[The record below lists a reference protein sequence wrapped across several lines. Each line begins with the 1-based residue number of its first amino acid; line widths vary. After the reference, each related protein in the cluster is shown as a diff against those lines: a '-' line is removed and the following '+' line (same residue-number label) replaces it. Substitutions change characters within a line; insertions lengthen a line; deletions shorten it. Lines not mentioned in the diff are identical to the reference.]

1 MALKRLGRLDPCPG
15 VHPDPN
21 VDARLHLG
29 GHQGVAE
36 RVGQGRHKSV
46 TGVIDSWFC
55 RVVGLMDLVGG
66 GVR

>member
-1 MALKRLGRLDPCPG
+1 VALKRLGRLNPCSG
-15 VHPDPN
+15 VDPDPN

-36 RVGQGRHKSV
+36 RVSQGCNKSIA
-46 TGVIDSWFC
+46 GVIDSWFC